1 MKLEGPLPTMLT
13 ARLVLRPFT
22 MDDAGELARSAGARE
37 VARTTLRIPH
47 PYAESQ
53 ARDYIATIEPTWSA
67 GKGASFAIID
77 RASNTLAGGVGLAFE
92 SAHNNAELGYW
103 VAVHAWGN
111 GIATESATRVI
122 DWGFGE
128 LQLSR
133 IHAHAFG
140 SNPASSRVLEKL
152 GMKHEG
158 TLRKHIHKWGEIEDA
173 VMYGVLVEEWQT
185 RRAAGC

>member
-13 ARLVLRPFT
+13 ARLILRPFT
-22 MDDAGELARSAGARE
+22 MDDAEELARCAGARE

-53 ARDYIATIEPTWSA
+53 AREYIATIEPAWRS

-103 VAVHAWGN
+103 VAVPAWGK
-111 GIATESATRVI
+111 GIATEAGTRVI

-128 LQLSR
+128 LRLAR

-140 SNPASSRVLEKL
+140 SNPASCKVLEKL
-152 GMKHEG
+152 GMQHEG
-158 TLRKHIHKWGEIEDA
+158 TLRQHILKWGEIEDA
-173 VMYGVLVEEWQT
+173 VMYGVLMEEWRE
-185 RRAAGC
+185 RRAASS